1 MTQQQLAALVGL
13 PLAEAETLVRA
24 AGYRPRSLTKDAI
37 TTALSLPGNVV
48 EIRYDDAEVVLSAE
62 TQASID
68 AKYS

>member
-1 MTQQQLAALVGL
+1 MNEQQLNDLVGL

-24 AGYRPRSLTKDAI
+24 AGCEPRSLTQDEI
-37 TTALSLPGNVV
+37 TISLSLPGNVV
-48 EIRYDDAEVVLSAE
+48 QLRYDDAEVVLSAE